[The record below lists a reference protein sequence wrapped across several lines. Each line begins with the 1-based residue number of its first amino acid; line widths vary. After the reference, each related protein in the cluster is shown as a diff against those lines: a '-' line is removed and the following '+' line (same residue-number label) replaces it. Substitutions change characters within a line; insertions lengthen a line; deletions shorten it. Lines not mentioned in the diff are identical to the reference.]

1 MTRLSMRGRR
11 GGIAG
16 GVAVRAVAA
25 TLVAVTTFSVAGC
38 GASIAELPLPGSY
51 VPGPT
56 YRVNIEFSS
65 VLNLPDRAKVVLD
78 GVDVGLLDSVNLVGT
93 TAVAAVDI
101 DRTVE
106 LPAATRAELRQG
118 TILGEIYVSLQRPAP
133 DAPQGGA
140 LQDGDTIPLER
151 TDPADN
157 VEDVLRGLSEV
168 VAGGHIVDFQRSIDR
183 FNRAI
188 PPPETVDLINEKA
201 RQALT
206 DLATNDDE
214 LDRILGA
221 AETVFGSFAARTDT
235 LDTVLTTG
243 PERVGGLADALLVVV
258 DALID
263 LGYMSRNIGDIINPV
278 YGDLRDVV
286 ATLQPM
292 VRTLAT
298 ADLTAPM
305 LASRMDALLRERL
318 VPFFSSAP
326 NVRVTSV
333 SGPPA
338 PGQAPVD
345 RANEMIAVLRGIG
358 FVR

>member
-1 MTRLSMRGRR
+1 MTRHSRPLLRG
-11 GGIAG
+11 I
-16 GVAVRAVAA
+16 AVRAVAA
-25 TLVAVTTFSVAGC
+25 GIAAVTAFSVAGC
-38 GASIAELPLPGSY
+38 GASIADLPLPGNY

-56 YRVNIEFSS
+56 YRVDIEFSS

-78 GVDVGLLDSVNLVGT
+78 GVDVGLLNSVTLVGT

-101 DRTVE
+101 DRTVD

-133 DAPQGGA
+133 DAPQGGT

-168 VAGGHIVDFQRSIDR
+168 VAGGNIVDFQRSIDR

-206 DLATNDDE
+206 DLSNGDAE

-221 AETVFGSFAARTDT
+221 AETVFDSFRARTDT
-235 LDTVLTTG
+235 LDTMLTTG
-243 PERVGGLADALLVVV
+243 PDRVAGLADSLLVVV
-258 DALID
+258 DSLID
-263 LGYMSRNIGDIINPV
+263 LGYMSRSIGGVINPV
-278 YGDLRDVV
+278 YGDLRSVIS
-286 ATLQPM
+286 TIQPM

-318 VPFFSSAP
+318 VPFFSGAP
-326 NVRVTSV
+326 NVRIASV

-338 PGQAPVD
+338 PGAAPVD